1 MRNKVLRTLLLIAM
15 LTFVVAVVQAQD
27 STVTPAG
34 ELPIVTE
41 PTTIHIM
48 MVQTTGVED
57 YNNGNKYT
65 EWLEEQT
72 GINVEIEVVPNAD
85 AQAKLNVTLASG
97 QLPDVLAGFNMDPG
111 LIAQQ
116 GAEGQFLPLN
126 DLIEEYGYWTKEAFY
141 EMRPHL
147 LSLITSPD
155 GNIYQL
161 PDINECFHCF
171 MSQKMWIYQPWLDAV
186 GMDVPTTTE
195 EFYEVLKAFK
205 EQDPNGNG
213 IADEVPFS
221 AQIWDTGWHQTVE
234 EFIMQSFVYYD
245 RVSPNRNQHFLY
257 LDDDGQVQAAY
268 AQPGYAEGLKYL
280 NRLYAE
286 GLIDPNA
293 FTKDNSQIRT
303 LANNA
308 GVELLGATPGG
319 WPGMFAQVEFV
330 ENGGR
335 IDNWVSVPVLEG
347 PDGFRQAAY
356 APWGITQGRW
366 VVTSSAENPEAAFR
380 LGDFMYSLDSTIRN
394 VFGEEGVDWQWAEEG
409 MLGIDGSPALY
420 DNINQWGEGIQ
431 NQSWQQA
438 AIQFRT
444 SEFRLG
450 QNAEGDYVEP
460 LLYEASNENHLPYA
474 PSIDRLIPP
483 LVLSEEQGRE
493 LADIRLAVETYV
505 EEMKV
510 NFIVGNADVDAEWDN
525 YLATLDSLGL
535 PRLLEIFQEVYDE
548 QAGMVSGGEIQQ
560 QGG

>member
-1 MRNKVLRTLLLIAM
+1 MRNKLLQTVVLVALLI
-15 LTFVVAVVQAQD
+15 LIVGTVQAQN
-27 STVTPAG
+27 VTPAG

-41 PTTIHIM
+41 PTTIRIM
-48 MVQTTGVED
+48 MVQTTGVID

-65 EWLEEQT
+65 DWLEAQT

-116 GAEGQFLPLN
+116 GAQGQFLPLN
-126 DLIEEYGYWTKEAFY
+126 DLIEEYGYWTKKAFY
-141 EMRPHL
+141 EERPHL

-155 GNIYQL
+155 GNIYGL

-171 MSQKMWIYQPWLDAV
+171 LSQKMWIYKPWLDAV

-195 EFYEVLKAFK
+195 EFYQVLKAFK

-221 AQIWDTGWHQTVE
+221 AQVWDGGWHQTVE

-245 RVSPNRNQHFLY
+245 RVSPRNQHFLF
-257 LDDDGQVQAAY
+257 LDDEGKIQAAY

-280 NRLYAE
+280 NRLYSE

-293 FTKDNSQIRT
+293 FTQDNSQIRT
-303 LANNA
+303 LANNPDTHI
-308 GVELLGATPGG
+308 LGATPGG
-319 WPGMFAQVEFV
+319 WPGMFSQVAFV
-330 ENGGR
+330 ADGGR

-347 PDGFRQAAY
+347 PDGFRKAAY
-356 APWGITQGRW
+356 APWGIGYGRW
-366 VVTSSAENPEAAFR
+366 VVTSAASNPAAAFR

-394 VFGEEGVDWQWAEEG
+394 VFGEEGVDWKWAEPG
-409 MLGIDGSPALY
+409 MIGIDGGPALY
-420 DNINQWGEGIQ
+420 DNINQWGEGMQ

-438 AIQFRT
+438 AIQYRT

-460 LLYEASNENHLPYA
+460 LLYKASNENHLPYA
-474 PSIDRLIPP
+474 PSIDQLIPP
-483 LVLSEEQGRE
+483 LVLSQAQGRE
-493 LADIRLAVETYV
+493 IADLRLAIETYV
-505 EEMKV
+505 DEMKV
-510 NFIVGNADVDAEWDN
+510 NFIIGNANVDAEWPT
-525 YLATLDSLGL
+525 YLATLEALGL
-535 PRLLEIFQEVYDE
+535 PRLLEIFQEAYDA
-548 QAGMVSGGEIQQ
+548 QASLVETGAIQQSGG
-560 QGG
+560 